1 MVGEIPIPPGEVR
14 NSVLSGVE
22 TDHQSLKREK
32 MELNGELD
40 AATLLAS
47 CYG

>member
-1 MVGEIPIPPGEVR
+1 MVGAIPTPPGERR
-14 NSVLSGVE
+14 NSILSRVE
-22 TDHQSLKREK
+22 TGHQSLKREK

-40 AATLLAS
+40 AVTLLAS